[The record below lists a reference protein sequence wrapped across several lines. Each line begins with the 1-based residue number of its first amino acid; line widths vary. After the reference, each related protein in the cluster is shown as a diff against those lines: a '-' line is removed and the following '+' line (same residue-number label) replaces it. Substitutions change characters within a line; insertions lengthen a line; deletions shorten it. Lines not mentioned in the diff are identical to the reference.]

1 MRKLLTICALCLIMQ
16 GCTSMKVPDDLAL
29 GVLLIES
36 DDDGLEPSYIVVAFP
51 FQYTNTRITYEVCRI
66 SKSCR

>member
-1 MRKLLTICALCLIMQ
+1 
-16 GCTSMKVPDDLAL
+16 MKVPDDLAL

-51 FQYTNTRITYEVCRI
+51 F
-66 SKSCR
+66 

>member
-51 FQYTNTRITYEVCRI
+51 F
-66 SKSCR
+66 